1 MTVGHGY
8 PESDCLKAVR
18 VICSRSD
25 VLSTSALVGAIVR
38 LISREWIVEVH
49 YITWDSNGVADKL
62 AKRGRELGMD
72 STIFVA
78 APAVVVGLVEA
89 EQRAAFAPSCAHGTI
104 VDPGG
109 STR

>member
-1 MTVGHGY
+1 MVPRQGQGA
-8 PESDCLKAVR
+8 SCALRDDSGAW
-18 VICSRSD
+18 
-25 VLSTSALVGAIVR
+25 LSG
-38 LISREWIVEVH
+38 EWIVEVH